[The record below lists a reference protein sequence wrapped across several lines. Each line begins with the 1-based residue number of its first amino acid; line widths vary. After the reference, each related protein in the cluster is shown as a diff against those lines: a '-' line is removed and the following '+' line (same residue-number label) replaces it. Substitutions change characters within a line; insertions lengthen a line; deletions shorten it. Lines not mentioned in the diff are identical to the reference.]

1 MQSLLFDGPFAK
13 RSMMRLNRAGRV
25 SLAAVGGLALA
36 LLAAACSSSNAATLP
51 PPPGLEKTQ
60 ITVGALPV
68 VDSVGLYLAIK
79 NGYFKQEGLTV
90 TAVPIA
96 KSPDAIPEMV
106 QGKVDIVSGA
116 NYVSFFQAQLAS
128 AGKLNFK
135 VLVDGISCNADTFDV
150 LALPGSGINSPAQ
163 LAGKTI
169 GVNLKNNIQT
179 LLTDTALRAA
189 NVNPATVRY
198 KQVPFPQMADA
209 LKAHRVDAIS
219 AVEPFITGAELS
231 VGAQTILS
239 DCTGP
244 TANFPISGYFATQAW
259 TQKYPNTARAFQT
272 ALNRG
277 QALADSSRAEV
288 EQALTGYIKGLSSQE
303 AAIVNLGQFPT
314 SLDGTHLQRV
324 ASLMATGGL
333 IGQQFSVEPLLFH

>member
-1 MQSLLFDGPFAK
+1 
-13 RSMMRLNRAGRV
+13 MRLNRAGRV
-25 SLAAVGGLALA
+25 SLAATASLALA
-36 LLAAACSSSNAATLP
+36 LLAAACSSSNAATVP
-51 PPPGLEKTQ
+51 PHPALEKTH

-79 NGYFKQEGLTV
+79 NGYFQQEGLTV
-90 TAVPIA
+90 TVDPVA
-96 KSPDAIPEMV
+96 KSPDAIPEME
-106 QGKVDIVSGA
+106 QGKVDIIAGA
-116 NYVSFFQAQLAS
+116 NYVSFFQAQVAS
-128 AGKLNFK
+128 GGQQSFK

-150 LALPGSGINSPAQ
+150 LALPSSGINSPAQ

-179 LLTDTALRAA
+179 LLTNTALRAA
-189 NVNPATVRY
+189 NVNPSTVHY
-198 KQVPFPQMADA
+198 VQVAFPKMADA
-209 LKAHRVDAIS
+209 LKAHQVDAIS

-244 TANFPISGYFATQAW
+244 TANFPISGYIATQAW
-259 TQKYPNTARAFQT
+259 TQKYPNTARAFQ
-272 ALNRG
+272 AAMDRG
-277 QALADSSRAEV
+277 QALADSSRADV
-288 EQALTGYIKGLSSQE
+288 EQALTGYINGLSSQE

-314 SLDGTHLQRV
+314 SLDSTHLQRV

-333 IGQQFSVEPLLFH
+333 VSQQFSVQPLLFH